1 MKKNC
6 QQQQQQ
12 QLQCELARLGG
23 KIEKN
28 VILCRTA
35 CTATLL
41 WAAGASLICFRG
53 TLDKVEA
60 ATQLVSLLLIAKAW
74 KI

>member
-6 QQQQQQ
+6 RQQQQ
-12 QLQCELARLGG
+12 CEIARLGG

-28 VILCRTA
+28 VILFWTA
-35 CTATLL
+35 WTDTLL

-53 TLDKVEA
+53 DT
-60 ATQLVSLLLIAKAW
+60 
-74 KI
+74 